1 MPSTK
6 LQLIEALNTPD
17 KVDRD
22 AGVIHGVKVLGV
34 HSRNKGGYDYSPEA
48 MKTAA
53 TLYEGITVNTN
64 HPDRSKPNATR
75 KVEDGIG
82 WLRNCRVVEGDGV
95 YADLH
100 VLKTHPFAQPLFE
113 AAERNPAH
121 LGLSH
126 NADGASVTRG
136 GKRIVEAI
144 ERVRSVD
151 LVGNPATNQ
160 TLFES
165 EAPVT
170 TKTTTIKAIFE
181 STTDPALKSKRV
193 KLLEM
198 DVMADVAEMP
208 VEVPAEGADSALS
221 SDAATKAA
229 FLEAIASIV
238 NDDSLSWEETKTKVA
253 LLLDTMANI
262 AGGDATT
269 ETETDAV
276 TESLQEQVAALTKK
290 LADKEADEANRD
302 LLESKHI
309 EVTPARLVTLKSV
322 ADKTVRAALLED
334 WVKATPKAKPGK
346 PTYSAPLI
354 ESTDPAYK
362 APVGAKALAARYK

>member
-6 LQLIEALNTPD
+6 LQLIEALSTPE
-17 KVDRD
+17 KVDRES
-22 AGVIHGVKVLGV
+22 GVIHGVKVLGV
-34 HSRNKGGYDYSPEA
+34 HSRNKGGYDYSPDA

-53 TLYEGITVNTN
+53 ALYEGTEVNTN

-75 KVEDGIG
+75 KVEERIG

-100 VLKTHPFAQPLFE
+100 VLKTHSFAQPLFE
-113 AAERNPAH
+113 AAERNPAL

-126 NADGASVTRG
+126 NADGATVTRG
-136 GKRIVEAI
+136 GKRIVESI

-181 STTDPALKSKRV
+181 STTDPVLKSKRV

-198 DVMADVAEMP
+198 DGMADMGEMP
-208 VEVPAEGADSALS
+208 VEVPAEGADAALS

-229 FLEAIASIV
+229 FKEAIAALV
-238 NDDSLSWEETKTKVA
+238 DDESLSWEETKIKVA

-262 AGGDATT
+262 AGDDTT
-269 ETETDAV
+269 AETETDAV

-290 LADKEADEANRD
+290 LADKEADDANRA

-309 EVTPARLVTLKSV
+309 EVTPARLITLKSV
-322 ADKTVRAALLED
+322 TDKTARTALLED
-334 WVKATPKAKPGK
+334 WVKVTPKAKPGK

-354 ESTDPAYK
+354 ESTDPTYK